1 MENKIVIIDYSPEYQ
16 PAFKALNVSWI
27 EKSFEMEPIDF
38 YQLDHPEEAILKDGG
53 CIILAQ
59 YDNKIVGTCALIR
72 MDAAVVEMI
81 KMAVDERYRGLK
93 IGYELGRAIID
104 KAKQLGAK
112 KIELYSNT
120 KGSASAVQLYRKLGF
135 REIPLDHMEF
145 KRADI
150 KMELEL

>member
-1 MENKIVIIDYSPEYQ
+1 MENKVTVIDYLPEYQ
-16 PAFKALNVSWI
+16 PAFRALNVAWI

-38 YQLDHPEEAILKDGG
+38 YQLDHPEEAILKNGG

-59 YDNKIVGTCALIR
+59 YNNQIVGTCALVR
-72 MDAAVVEMI
+72 MNADVMEMI
-81 KMAVDERYRGLK
+81 KMAVDENYRGLK
-93 IGYELGRAIID
+93 IGYELGKAIID
-104 KAKQLGAK
+104 KARQLGAK

-120 KGSASAVQLYRKLGF
+120 KGSANAVQLYRKLGF

-145 KRADI
+145 ERADI